1 MVGRT
6 HSVTGRRRWPAWA
19 AAFGVVA
26 APPAAATD
34 LHYVMMSPNFGG
46 TNPIA
51 FQMAQYNRTLQAA
64 RAAAEAAAAR
74 VTTPPDPNAAFV
86 NAIVSQ
92 LNGIVAQ
99 TIAQRIANAAP
110 GQAGTIQSGS
120 VTITYMN
127 SDGQLT
133 VTITS
138 PSGSTTLTIPAGA

>member
-1 MVGRT
+1 MSARIAVRAGAM
-6 HSVTGRRRWPAWA
+6 GA
-19 AAFGVVA
+19 AAIMA
-26 APPAAATD
+26 AGPAAATD
-34 LHYVMMSPNFGG
+34 LHYVMLSPNFGG
-46 TNPIA
+46 TSPVA

-74 VTTPPDPNAAFV
+74 AATPPDPNAAFV

-99 TIAQRIANAAP
+99 TIAQRIANASN
-110 GQAGTIQSGS
+110 GQAGTIQSGA

-133 VTITS
+133 VTITT